1 MSQRK
6 LHDCD
11 DARGRTLKT
20 VREESKVTP
29 PRNRTRHPQRSLD
42 GICYYH
48 MNKPRAIGERW
59 KAVDIKGRPARGFA
73 ASRQTRY
80 CLLLARKESGLIE
93 QNWLRVDAGRCDL
106 RLGVDHGG

>member
-11 DARGRTLKT
+11 DAHGRTFKN
-20 VREESKVTP
+20 VREESEVTP
-29 PRNRTRHPQRSLD
+29 PRKPTRHPQRSLD

-59 KAVDIKGRPARGFA
+59 KSVDIKGRPARGFA
-73 ASRQTRY
+73 ASRQTSY
-80 CLLLARKESGLIE
+80 CLFLARKESGLIE
-93 QNWLRVDAGRCDL
+93 QNSLRVYAGRS
-106 RLGVDHGG
+106 